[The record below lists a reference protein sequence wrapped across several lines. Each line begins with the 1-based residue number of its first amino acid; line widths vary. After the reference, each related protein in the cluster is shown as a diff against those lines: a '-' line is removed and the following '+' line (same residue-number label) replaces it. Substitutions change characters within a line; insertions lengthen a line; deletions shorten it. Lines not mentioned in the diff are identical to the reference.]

1 MVNDM
6 NTEVNNTGSKGP
18 ELKVVNKIVP
28 INGTS
33 PFYQL
38 VEESDYA
45 YMVDFE
51 MSADDAIVLPYG
63 YFISAFFANNSTL
76 QVKFNNWEVVITGR
90 NLRPIYKGIV
100 RQKLKYVRM
109 AANTEVDC
117 NEYDS
122 FVSSITVRN
131 THESMT
137 ASMYRTE
144 SDILPTHTENADKP
158 EHESS
163 FDAS

>member
-1 MVNDM
+1 MVKDM
-6 NTEVNNTGSKGP
+6 NNDVTNKGP
-18 ELKVVNKIVP
+18 ELKVFNKVVP

-33 PFYQL
+33 PFYQMVDEL
-38 VEESDYA
+38 DYA

-51 MSADDAIVLPYG
+51 MSNDDAIVLPYG
-63 YFISAFFANNSTL
+63 YFISAFFSNNSTL

-109 AANTEVDC
+109 ASGSEEDNND
-117 NEYDS
+117 YDS
-122 FVSSITVRN
+122 FVSSITLRN
-131 THESMT
+131 THERM
-137 ASMYRTE
+137 AANMYRAE

-158 EHESS
+158 EQESS

>member
-1 MVNDM
+1 MAKDMTTDVN
-6 NTEVNNTGSKGP
+6 KP
-18 ELKVVNKIVP
+18 ELRVLNKIVP

-33 PFYQL
+33 PFYQM
-38 VEESDYA
+38 VDESDYA

-63 YFISAFFANNSTL
+63 YFISAYFANNSTL
-76 QVKFNNWEVVITGR
+76 QVKFNNWEVEITGR

-109 AANTEVDC
+109 AASGEVDN

-122 FVSSITVRN
+122 FVSSIVVRN
-131 THESMT
+131 THDSMGKN
-137 ASMYRTE
+137 AYRAE
-144 SDILPTHTENADKP
+144 ADVLPTHTENADKP
-158 EHESS
+158 EVESS

>member
-1 MVNDM
+1 MVKDM
-6 NTEVNNTGSKGP
+6 NNENKP
-18 ELKVVNKIVP
+18 ELKLFSKIVP

-38 VEESDYA
+38 VDENDYA

-63 YFISAFFANNSTL
+63 YFISAYFANNSTL
-76 QVKFNNWEVVITGR
+76 QVKFNNWEVSITGR

-109 AANTEVDC
+109 AANGETDN

-122 FVSSITVRN
+122 FVSSIVVRN
-131 THESMT
+131 THDSMG
-137 ASMYRTE
+137 ANKYRTE

-158 EHESS
+158 EHAESS

>member
-1 MVNDM
+1 MRDDINKD
-6 NTEVNNTGSKGP
+6 TP
-18 ELKVVNKIVP
+18 ELKVISKVVP

-38 VEESDYA
+38 VDDTDYA

-51 MSADDAIVLPYG
+51 ISSADAIVLPYG
-63 YFISAFFANNSTL
+63 YFISAYFSNNSTL
-76 QVKFNNWEVVITGR
+76 EIKFNNWEVTICGR

-109 AANTEVDC
+109 AAENELDS

-122 FVSSITVRN
+122 FVSSIKVVN
-131 THESMT
+131 THERVAT
-137 ASMYRTE
+137 NMYRAE
-144 SDILPTHTENADKP
+144 SDVLPSHTENADKP
-158 EHESS
+158 EQESNPS
-163 FDAS
+163 F

>member
-6 NTEVNNTGSKGP
+6 TDTP
-18 ELKVVNKIVP
+18 EIKIVHKNKVVP

-38 VEESDYA
+38 VEEFDYA

-63 YFISAFFANNSTL
+63 YFISAYFTNNSTL
-76 QVKFNNWEVVITGR
+76 RIKFNNWEVSITGR

-109 AANTEVDC
+109 AASGETDN
-117 NEYDS
+117 NEYDT
-122 FVSSITVRN
+122 FVSSIEVSN
-131 THESMT
+131 THERV
-137 ASMYRTE
+137 ASNMYRAE
-144 SDILPTHTENADKP
+144 SEILPGHTENADKP
-158 EHESS
+158 EQESQG

>member
-1 MVNDM
+1 MGKDM
-6 NTEVNNTGSKGP
+6 TTDVSSKP
-18 ELKVVNKIVP
+18 ELKLFSKIVP

-33 PFYQL
+33 PFYQM
-38 VEESDYA
+38 VDESDYA

-51 MSADDAIVLPYG
+51 ISADDAIVLPYG
-63 YFISAFFANNSTL
+63 YFISAFFSNNSTL
-76 QVKFNNWEVVITGR
+76 QVKFNNWEVTITGR

-109 AANTEVDC
+109 AAASEADN

-122 FVSSITVRN
+122 FVSSIVVRN
-131 THESMT
+131 THDSMGKNL
-137 ASMYRTE
+137 YRTE
-144 SDILPTHTENADKP
+144 SDVLPTHTENADKP
-158 EHESS
+158 EQESS